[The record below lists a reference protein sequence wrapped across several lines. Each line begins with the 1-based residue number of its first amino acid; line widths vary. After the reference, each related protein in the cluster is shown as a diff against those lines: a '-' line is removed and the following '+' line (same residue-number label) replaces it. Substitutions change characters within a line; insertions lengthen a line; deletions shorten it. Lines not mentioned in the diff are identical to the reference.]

1 MEITYAQQFLLIFNY
16 KSIEALMQIF
26 FSRTFNSNIRI
37 NNWNLLLEKYLI
49 AAIYLSKFFHFTWEM
64 DIILGEEKEEEKEQS
79 FIKSI
84 QGVSFKQNFFKL
96 E

>member
-1 MEITYAQQFLLIFNY
+1 
-16 KSIEALMQIF
+16 
-26 FSRTFNSNIRI
+26 
-37 NNWNLLLEKYLI
+37 
-49 AAIYLSKFFHFTWEM
+49 M